1 MLFHSAGFLLVFLP
15 LFLLLAHFLPT
26 GKTRAWL
33 LLVFSY
39 LFYSGAEPIFVL
51 LLLFSS
57 LTDFYVAL
65 RLSATQ
71 IRKQKIAWLL
81 VSLAVNLGL
90 LGFYKYGGW
99 ISASFAL
106 GNADFFQSYVLPAGI
121 SFYTFQ
127 SMAYTIDVYR
137 GKIEP
142 ETSLLSFCN
151 YIAYLPQLIAGPI
164 ERFHHLAPQ
173 LEKFRA
179 GTSTPQWTA
188 GIDRIMLG
196 IAQKLILADGCGYI
210 VDRLVQGQAN
220 DFFSAWAVGIGFG
233 LQIYFDFAAYSHMAI
248 GISLLLGIRLN
259 ENFLAPYQADSIQE
273 FWRRWHIT
281 LSSWFRDYLYIPLG
295 GSQKGILRT
304 IFNVFITFTLCGLW
318 HGAGFNFLL
327 WGFLHGAM
335 LGLYH
340 FKQLLIP
347 GINLPKTIAIPVTFL
362 AVSFAW
368 VPFRLSNWQEISEV
382 WQGMLGL
389 NGMSERQVSIVDLA
403 ILAALVFM
411 CILIPHAAKRWPG
424 ASGWQESAVLA
435 VLAAFAMINSPA
447 ITQFIYFQF

>member
-81 VSLAVNLGL
+81 ASLAVNLGL

-137 GKIEP
+137 GHLTPSKSFFEFVYLSRI
-142 ETSLLSFCN
+142 LLS
-151 YIAYLPQLIAGPI
+151 LSSL
-164 ERFHHLAPQ
+164 
-173 LEKFRA
+173 
-179 GTSTPQWTA
+179 
-188 GIDRIMLG
+188 
-196 IAQKLILADGCGYI
+196 YI
-210 VDRLVQGQAN
+210 V
-220 DFFSAWAVGIGFG
+220 I
-233 LQIYFDFAAYSHMAI
+233 
-248 GISLLLGIRLN
+248 
-259 ENFLAPYQADSIQE
+259 EDS
-273 FWRRWHIT
+273 
-281 LSSWFRDYLYIPLG
+281 
-295 GSQKGILRT
+295 
-304 IFNVFITFTLCGLW
+304 
-318 HGAGFNFLL
+318 
-327 WGFLHGAM
+327 M
-335 LGLYH
+335 
-340 FKQLLIP
+340 
-347 GINLPKTIAIPVTFL
+347 
-362 AVSFAW
+362 
-368 VPFRLSNWQEISEV
+368 
-382 WQGMLGL
+382 
-389 NGMSERQVSIVDLA
+389 
-403 ILAALVFM
+403 ALVNFT
-411 CILIPHAAKRWPG
+411 IL
-424 ASGWQESAVLA
+424 
-435 VLAAFAMINSPA
+435 FN
-447 ITQFIYFQF
+447 